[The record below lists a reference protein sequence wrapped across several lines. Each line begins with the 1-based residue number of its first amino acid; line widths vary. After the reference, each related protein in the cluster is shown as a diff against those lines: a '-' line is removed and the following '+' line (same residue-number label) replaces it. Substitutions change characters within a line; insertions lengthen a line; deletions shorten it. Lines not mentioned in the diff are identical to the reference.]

1 MLCSPDSCQ
10 CTVQA
15 EARQTKNV
23 LRCGHI
29 AGEAAQRLC
38 LLQQMPMQPSTCASS
53 MHVPPPGSTCCNAYN
68 TGILVLRNR
77 PATLELMDAWHQRLA
92 SPDAKEAC
100 V

>member
-1 MLCSPDSCQ
+1 
-10 CTVQA
+10 
-15 EARQTKNV
+15 
-23 LRCGHI
+23 
-29 AGEAAQRLC
+29 
-38 LLQQMPMQPSTCASS
+38 

-92 SPDAKEAC
+92 SPDAKEAY